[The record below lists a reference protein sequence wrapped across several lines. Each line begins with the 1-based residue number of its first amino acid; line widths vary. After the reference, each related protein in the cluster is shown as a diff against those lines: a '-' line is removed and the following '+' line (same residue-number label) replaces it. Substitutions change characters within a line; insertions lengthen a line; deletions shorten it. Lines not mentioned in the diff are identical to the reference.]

1 MKDKREEL
9 TNKRIIPLMLR
20 LGIPGIVGMFIV
32 SLYSFADAAFVG
44 QFAENGK
51 IALGAI
57 STAYTFTLINNGI
70 AVLVGVGA
78 ASLLARAVGRKD
90 QKVVDSVMSTVLFL
104 SIGLSLIST
113 LIGYFAAPYLLSL
126 INVEGEMQS
135 LAAQYLKIVFL
146 SSIAV
151 NFGQASNMVLR
162 GQGKVGT
169 AMLIMC
175 SGAVLNIGLDAY
187 FIIYLKM
194 GLEGAAIATVIA
206 QVFFALLSF
215 FYILFFNKEAS
226 FNKFRL
232 EKSIVPEIFAVGFS
246 AMIMQ
251 ILALLQQA
259 IMYSTLKKYGGEDEV
274 VIMGGFFRYIMLTFI
289 PLWGLSQGFQPFV
302 GTNFGAG
309 LFKRVKQGTFAFHA
323 FGFILILIG
332 YITFFVS
339 PETVLSLFIKDASLI
354 ASGKLN
360 TMLSYSLFLIVP
372 FIILNITL
380 FQALGNAKVAGIL
393 ALSRQFIFFVP
404 LCLILPIFFGV
415 RGVYLSMPIADSIV
429 FLLSLF
435 FMIKAFKKDLK
446 EAKS

>member
-9 TNKRIIPLMLR
+9 TNKKIIPLMFR
-20 LGIPGIVGMFIV
+20 LGIPGIVGMFVI
-32 SLYSFADAAFVG
+32 SLYSFVDAAFVG

-70 AVLVGVGA
+70 AVLVGIGA

-113 LIGYFAAPYLLSL
+113 LIGYFGAPYLLSL
-126 INVEGEMQS
+126 INVEGQMQR
-135 LAAQYLKIVFL
+135 LATQYLKIVFL
-146 SSIAV
+146 SSLAV

-175 SGAVLNIGLDAY
+175 SGAVLNIVLDAY

-251 ILALLQQA
+251 VLALLQQA

-274 VIMGGFFRYIMLTFI
+274 IIMGGFFRYIMLTFI

-309 LFKRVKQGTFAFHA
+309 LFKRVKQGTLAFHI
-323 FGFILILIG
+323 FGFILVLIG
-332 YITFFVS
+332 YIVFFTS

-380 FQALGNAKVAGIL
+380 FQALGNAKAAGIL
-393 ALSRQFIFFVP
+393 ALSRQFVFFVP

-415 RGVYLSMPIADSIV
+415 RGVYLSMPVADSIV

-435 FMIKAFKKDLK
+435 FMIKAFNKDLK

>member
-9 TNKRIIPLMLR
+9 TNKKIIPLMLR
-20 LGIPGIVGMFIV
+20 LGIPGIVGMFVI
-32 SLYSFADAAFVG
+32 SLYSFVDAAFVG
-44 QFAENGK
+44 RFAENGK

-70 AVLVGVGA
+70 AVLIGIGA
-78 ASLLARAVGRKD
+78 ASLLSRAIGRKD

-126 INVEGEMQS
+126 INVEGEMQR

-175 SGAVLNIGLDAY
+175 SGSVLNIGLDAY

-194 GLEGAAIATVIA
+194 GIEGAAIATVIS

-226 FNKFRL
+226 FNKFKL
-232 EKSIVPEIFAVGFS
+232 EKSILPEIFAVGFS

-251 ILALLQQA
+251 VLALLQQA

-274 VIMGGFFRYIMLTFI
+274 IIMGGFFRYLMLTFI
-289 PLWGLSQGFQPFV
+289 PLWGLSQGFQPFI

-309 LFKRVKQGTFAFHA
+309 LFKRVKKGTFAFHA
-323 FGFILILIG
+323 FGFILVLIG
-332 YITFFVS
+332 YIIFFAS
-339 PETVLSLFIKDASLI
+339 PETILSLFIKDASLI
-354 ASGKLN
+354 ATGKLN
-360 TMLSYSLFLIVP
+360 TMLSYSMFLIVP

-404 LCLILPIFFGV
+404 LCLILPIFLGA
-415 RGVYLSMPIADSIV
+415 RGVYLSMPISDSLV

-435 FMIKAFKKDLK
+435 FMIKTFRKELK
-446 EAKS
+446 EAKE